1 MSDANERQQDAGE
14 TPALPGGRAGETPA
28 LPEAAGGLQTNA
40 ATPGRSDPSLT
51 PSFPLASKET
61 GRVVTSV
68 DSPQPHLGWHS
79 RGYLPHWDHPG
90 MIQSL
95 NFRLG
100 DAMPQEVLERWKAEL
115 GLRNSTGSAG
125 VPPASKRWSRRDA
138 GAPRKDTDAP
148 GEKQRQIELRRRV
161 EEYLDAGHGACWLRR
176 PDVAALVEGALRHF
190 DGERYRLLA
199 WCVMPNHVHA
209 LIETREGFPLA
220 DVLHSWK
227 SFTSRKVGNLVGRT
241 GEIWQ
246 REYLDRYVRHAEH
259 YQAVVAYIEE
269 NPVKAGLATL
279 KTDWPWSSA
288 RFRSPGSAG
297 VSPAG

>member
-1 MSDANERQQDAGE
+1 MA
-14 TPALPGGRAGETPA
+14 
-28 LPEAAGGLQTNA
+28 
-40 ATPGRSDPSLT
+40 

-61 GRVVTSV
+61 GRIVTHVVT
-68 DSPQPHLGWHS
+68 PEPHRGWHS

-100 DAMPQEVLERWKAEL
+100 DAMPREVLDRWKSEL
-115 GLRNSTGSAG
+115 GLVHPAGSAA
-125 VPPASKRWSRRDA
+125 VSPAGEFRWDASAPERRRRRDA
-138 GAPRKDTDAP
+138 SAP
-148 GEKQRQIELRRRV
+148 GRGGRRDASAPGRRGRRDASAPGDRGTPDEQQRQIELRRRV

-176 PDVAALVEGALRHF
+176 PEVAALVEGALRHF

-227 SFTSRKVGNLVGRT
+227 SFTSRVAGERVGRN
-241 GEIWQ
+241 GPFWQ
-246 REYLDRYVRHAEH
+246 REYLDRYVRNAEH
-259 YQAVVAYIEE
+259 YQAVVVYIEE
-269 NPVKAGLATL
+269 NPVNAGLAKV

-288 RFRSPGSAG
+288 RFRDPGSAG
-297 VSPAG
+297 VSPASRTKRTT

>member
-1 MSDANERQQDAGE
+1 MSEPNEKQQS
-14 TPALPGGRAGETPA
+14 AGETPA
-28 LPEAAGGLQTNA
+28 LPEPLAGHHPAVN
-40 ATPGRSDPSLT
+40 PGQPPSPSLT
-51 PSFPLASKET
+51 PSFPLSSKET
-61 GRVVTSV
+61 GRVVTHA
-68 DSPQPHLGWHS
+68 DSPEPHLGWHS

-100 DAMPQEVLERWKAEL
+100 DAMPREVLDRWKNEL
-115 GLRNSTGSAG
+115 RLMPTAGSAG
-125 VPPASKRWSRRDA
+125 VSPAGEIPSRRDA
-138 GAPRKDTDAP
+138 GAP
-148 GEKQRQIELRRRV
+148 GEQQRQIELRRRV

-227 SFTSRKVGNLVGRT
+227 SFTSRKASHLVGRR
-241 GEIWQ
+241 GEFWQ
-246 REYLDRYVRHAEH
+246 REYLDRYVRNAEH

-269 NPVKAGLATL
+269 NPVKAGLAKV
-279 KTDWPWSSA
+279 KTEWLWSSA
-288 RFRSPGSAG
+288 RFRHPGSAG
-297 VSPAG
+297 VPPAS